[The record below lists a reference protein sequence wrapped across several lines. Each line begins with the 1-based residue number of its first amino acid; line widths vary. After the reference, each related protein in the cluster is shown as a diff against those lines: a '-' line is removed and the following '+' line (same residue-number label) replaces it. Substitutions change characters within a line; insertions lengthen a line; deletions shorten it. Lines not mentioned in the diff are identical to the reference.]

1 MKKEEGKMLEKQ
13 ADDFEAAITKG
24 IKETTMQHVKRYGRT
39 SAMAISVSLARSFAA
54 SMAVLTQEFPK
65 KERKKVLDWFF
76 ENIKEEALQLDDDI
90 APKDLSEALS
100 VNKQPS

>member
-39 SAMAISVSLARSFAA
+39 SSL
-54 SMAVLTQEFPK
+54 VCCKYGCIDTGIP
-65 KERKKVLDWFF
+65 
-76 ENIKEEALQLDDDI
+76 
-90 APKDLSEALS
+90 
-100 VNKQPS
+100 

>member
-1 MKKEEGKMLEKQ
+1 MDAQ
-13 ADDFEAAITKG
+13 
-24 IKETTMQHVKRYGRT
+24 
-39 SAMAISVSLARSFAA
+39 ARSFAA

-76 ENIKEEALQLDDDI
+76 ENIKEEALQLDEDI